1 MFFKILLG
9 QCYFHTDGAEIT
21 KISGILYI
29 SFCYFNTIGVEK
41 VKAGM
46 EISFPFYYCQ
56 YYFIEFVNGEFVNI
70 IVNI

>member
-9 QCYFHTDGAEIT
+9 QCYFHTNGVEIT

-29 SFCYFNTIGVEK
+29 SFCYFSTIGVEK

-46 EISFPFYYCQ
+46 EPSDFLYLFNCLCTLMK
-56 YYFIEFVNGEFVNI
+56 
-70 IVNI
+70 